1 MAQPNLADSP
11 RPLICE
17 MPARPII
24 WILQEQLPK
33 YRVPFFEQLRRDLD
47 GQGLALV
54 LTHAPAASASLIPGR
69 LPWACPAPFQRCGP
83 LVWQRVLSRARTA
96 SLIIT
101 PQESKYVFVPLLLFL
116 RRWGG
121 WKFAFWG
128 HGKNFQARNPASLS
142 ERWKKFLSRR
152 ADWWFAY
159 NDLSA
164 GVVRDLGFPAG
175 RITTVM
181 NSVDTATLT
190 RLRATVTPSR
200 VQGLKEAHGIRSE
213 NVVIYTGGLY
223 PGKRI
228 PFLLEACRL
237 ARRNVP
243 DLTLLVIGLGPEA
256 GDVERAAQ
264 TEPWIR
270 YLGPMHDAEKA
281 PFWAMSKLLLMPGGV
296 GVVAVD
302 SFALEVP
309 MVTTA
314 CPHLHGPEID
324 YLQDGRNARV
334 VADWG
339 NPAAYAQTMVTL
351 LQDEAAR
358 RSLVQG
364 CRQSAADFSVEKM
377 SRRFCDGVIRCLAS
391 SPL

>member
-1 MAQPNLADSP
+1 MTK
-11 RPLICE
+11 RPV
-17 MPARPII
+17 I
-24 WILQEQLPK
+24 WILQEHLPE
-33 YRVPFFEQLRRDLD
+33 YRVPFFEQLRHDLD
-47 GQGLALV
+47 SQGLDLLV
-54 LTHAPAASASLIPGR
+54 THAPTTSASLIPGR
-69 LPWACPAPFQRCGP
+69 LPWAHPVPFQRCGP
-83 LVWQRVLSRARTA
+83 FVWQRVLSRAREA

-101 PQESKYVFVPLLLFL
+101 PQESKYVFVPWLLFL

-142 ERWKKFLSRR
+142 ERWKRFLSRR

-164 GVVRDLGFPAG
+164 RVVRDLGFPVG

-190 RLRATVTPSR
+190 RLRAAVTPSQ
-200 VQGLKEAHGIRSE
+200 VQALKQAKGVFSE

-228 PFLLEACRL
+228 PFLLKSCRL
-237 ARRNVP
+237 ARATVP

-256 GDVERAAQ
+256 ADVKKASKN
-264 TEPWIR
+264 EPWIH
-270 YLGPMHDAEKA
+270 YLGPMSDVEKA

-309 MVTTA
+309 MVTSA

-324 YLQDGRNARV
+324 YLKDGHNARI
-334 VADWG
+334 VADWK
-339 NPAAYAQTMVTL
+339 NPDAFAQAVVTL
-351 LQDEAAR
+351 LQDQAAR
-358 RSLVQG
+358 GLLVQG
-364 CRQSAADFSVEKM
+364 CRRSAAGFSIENM
-377 SRRFCDGVIRCLAS
+377 SRRFCDGVVRCLAS

>member
-1 MAQPNLADSP
+1 MAK
-11 RPLICE
+11 
-17 MPARPII
+17 RPII
-24 WILQEQLPK
+24 WILQEHLPE
-33 YRVPFFEQLRRDLD
+33 YRVPFFEQLRRDLN
-47 GQGLALV
+47 GQGLELL
-54 LTHAPAASASLIPGR
+54 LTHAPTTSASLIPGR
-69 LPWACPAPFQRCGP
+69 LPWACPVPFRRCGP
-83 LVWQRVLSRARTA
+83 LVWQNVLSRARTA

-101 PQESKYVFVPLLLFL
+101 PQESKYAFVPLLLFL

-128 HGKNFQARNPASLS
+128 HGRNFQARNPASFS
-142 ERWKKFLSRR
+142 ERWKRFLSRR

-164 GVVRDLGFPAG
+164 RVVRDLGFPAD

-181 NSVDTATLT
+181 NSVDTAALI
-190 RLRATVTPSR
+190 RLRAAVTPAQ
-200 VQGLKEAHGIRSE
+200 VQALKEAKGVRSE

-228 PFLLEACRL
+228 PFLLESCRL
-237 ARRNVP
+237 ARRTVP

-256 GDVERAAQ
+256 GNVERAAQ
-264 TEPWIR
+264 TERWIH

-314 CPHLHGPEID
+314 CSHLHGPEID
-324 YLQDGRNARV
+324 YLRDGQNARV
-334 VADWG
+334 VEDWE
-339 NPAAYAQTMVTL
+339 NSAAYAQAVVNL
-351 LQDEAAR
+351 LQDKAAR
-358 RSLVQG
+358 NLLVQG
-364 CRQSAADFSVEKM
+364 CRQSATVFSTEKM
-377 SRRFCDGVIRCLAS
+377 SQRFCKGVTLCLA
-391 SPL
+391 LR